1 MLSRL
6 LPSPWANTMN
16 PLIEQAKHREQDMT
30 KEKKTKE
37 RIQTLDTYLTEHR
50 PYVNEMTEEYNK
62 LENKIKKLQT
72 QINKEY
78 QKYYQTG
85 YMDRQGLAYD
95 DIALTDLKKRKN
107 YIKENIIDIYNKYKE
122 DLIKLQR
129 YNKEGDAET
138 IVSNALK
145 YHKGTLPVKT
155 VRDFLGPT
163 IRGGQKSK
171 KKHHKKR
178 PTKKHHKKR
187 HKKRPKKCPTKKRH
201 KKRPTKKHHKKHTK
215 IQQKNNSKYLLN

>member
-6 LPSPWANTMN
+6 LPSPWANTMD

-30 KEKKTKE
+30 KEKETKE

-62 LENKIKKLQT
+62 LEKEIKNLQT
-72 QINKEY
+72 QIDKEY
-78 QKYYQTG
+78 QKYYQRG

-95 DIALTDLKKRKN
+95 DIALTDLKERKN
-107 YIKENIIDIYNKYKE
+107 YIKKNIIEIYNNYEKE
-122 DLIKLQR
+122 LIRLQR

-155 VRDFLGPT
+155 VKDFLGPT
-163 IRGGQKSK
+163 NRGGQKSK
-171 KKHHKKR
+171 KKHQKKRTKKRTKKHKKHPKKR

-187 HKKRPKKCPTKKRH
+187 HKKRPTKKH
-201 KKRPTKKHHKKHTK
+201 KKHHKKHTK
-215 IQQKNNSKYLLN
+215 NKVKNQI